1 MDKNIIL
8 PLIFHANLIWDIQA
22 LIHIY
27 VYLYL
32 PLTVLF
38 PLTRT
43 HFNFSA
49 THNSGVTLYVDMNL
63 FDLCPAP
70 D

>member
-8 PLIFHANLIWDIQA
+8 PVIFYVNLICT
-22 LIHIY
+22 Y
-27 VYLYL
+27 
-32 PLTVLF
+32 TSTNF
-38 PLTRT
+38 PTLNCPSPKT

-49 THNSGVTLYVDMNL
+49 THNLGVTLYVDMNL
-63 FDLCPAP
+63 FDLCPAS